1 MRIRPILLLLIAAF
15 PLLALEEEELIWDS
29 EAPSATEF
37 NSFLQEAISSQ
48 DWWAV
53 IDYADILSYNF
64 PTSPFSQETAYLMG
78 LAYYHLDQ
86 LELANQTLS
95 AYLNYSANHSHFEE
109 AIRMKFEIAEA
120 FQKGKKK
127 GLFGSHKMPKWLP
140 AKEDALQIYEEV
152 IATLPH
158 SEMAAKSLLGKAR
171 IQAELED
178 YKPAVETLH
187 LLIRRFPKD
196 ESAAEGY
203 LEINRIYL
211 EQCKQTSLDLD
222 TLDLSEVNLRKF
234 RLAFPREPRL
244 KEAEHIVAETQEL
257 FAQYLLETGRFF
269 ERTHKLPASQ
279 LYYNKVIAKY
289 PDTKA
294 AESARQKLDAL
305 QKDNKS

>member
-1 MRIRPILLLLIAAF
+1 MRKYILLLLAAF

-29 EAPSATEF
+29 EAGAPTEF
-37 NSFLQEAISSQ
+37 NSYLQEAIFAQ

-53 IDYADILSYNF
+53 IDYADILSYHF

-86 LELANQTLS
+86 LDLANQTLS
-95 AYLNYSANHSHFEE
+95 AYLNHSANHSHFEE

-127 GLFGSHKMPKWLP
+127 ALFGSHKMPKWLP

-152 IATLPH
+152 IAALPH
-158 SEMAAKSLLGKAR
+158 SELAAKSLLGKAK

-187 LLIRRFPKD
+187 LLIRRFPKQ
-196 ESAAEGY
+196 EAAAEGY
-203 LEINRIYL
+203 LEISRIYL
-211 EQCKQTSLDLD
+211 EQCKHTSLDLD

-234 RLAFPREPRL
+234 HLAFPREPRL
-244 KEAEHIVAETQEL
+244 KEAEEIFSETQEL
-257 FAQYLLETGRFF
+257 FAKNLFDTGRFF

-289 PDTKA
+289 PGTKA
-294 AESARQKLDAL
+294 AESARQKLDESVR
-305 QKDNKS
+305 KDNRS